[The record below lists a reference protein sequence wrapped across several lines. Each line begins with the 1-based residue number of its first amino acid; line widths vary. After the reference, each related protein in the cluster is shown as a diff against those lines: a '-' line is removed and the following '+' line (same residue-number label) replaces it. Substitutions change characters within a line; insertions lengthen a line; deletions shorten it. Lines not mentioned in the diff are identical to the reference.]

1 MENIIPLIT
10 GRNLS
15 RHTGTMCNTSTKVVT
30 IMTSLIESGTQKD
43 PNIRQLSDR
52 LPRRYNVHLKPHPD
66 EVILSTHSQAE
77 EG

>member
-1 MENIIPLIT
+1 
-10 GRNLS
+10 
-15 RHTGTMCNTSTKVVT
+15 
-30 IMTSLIESGTQKD
+30 MTSLIESGTQKD